1 MTHIPAA
8 LQHCLAWQSAL
19 LFNWDGEQALAKH
32 GGYSSADLLP
42 SKPSHTAG
50 IAAAVI
56 VIVMSGSQPS
66 QTFGGTRC
74 KAS

>member
-19 LFNWDGEQALAKH
+19 LFNWDGEQALSSIS
-32 GGYSSADLLP
+32 SSADMLQ

-56 VIVMSGSQPS
+56 VIVIVMSGSQTS
-66 QTFGGTRC
+66 QAFWQT
-74 KAS
+74 